1 MVGITINLSKPRW
14 NKKVDFEEEPSQHQK
29 SSIKNRTSKTF
40 GYLRPISI
48 DHMEKNDNQL
58 NIELSEELAEGI
70 YSNLAII
77 THSQAEFVTDF
88 IQMMPGMP
96 KAKVRSRVIMSPQN
110 AKRLMRALSENIQK
124 YEQANGVIVDTES
137 TPFPPMNFGGPATQA

>member
-1 MVGITINLSKPRW
+1 
-14 NKKVDFEEEPSQHQK
+14 
-29 SSIKNRTSKTF
+29 
-40 GYLRPISI
+40 
-48 DHMEKNDNQL
+48 MEKNDTQL
-58 NIELSEELAEGI
+58 NIELSEETAEGV

-110 AKRLMRALSENIQK
+110 AKRLMRALADNIQK
-124 YEQANGVIVDTES
+124 YEQINGVIADSENP
-137 TPFPPMNFGGPATQA
+137 PFPPMNFGGPATQA